1 MSKPRI
7 ALVILV
13 DLLLCIA
20 LILIYQIDQMING
33 TLYYFGLIFNN
44 AWAQPYFLF
53 SRLSVIAIIAAI
65 FMISASELPIS
76 ALEDKD

>member
-13 DLLLCIA
+13 DLLLFTA
-20 LILIYQIDQMING
+20 LILIYQIDQLING

-44 AWAQPYFLF
+44 AWAQPYFLI
-53 SRLSVIAIIAAI
+53 SRASVIAIIAGI
-65 FMISASELPIS
+65 FMFSAVELPIP
-76 ALEDKD
+76 ALEDKK